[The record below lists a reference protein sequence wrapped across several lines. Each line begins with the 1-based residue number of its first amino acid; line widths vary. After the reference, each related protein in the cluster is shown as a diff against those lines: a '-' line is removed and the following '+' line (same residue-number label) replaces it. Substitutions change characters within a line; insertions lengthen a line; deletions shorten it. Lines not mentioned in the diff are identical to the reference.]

1 MATSTNSTLLKSQQQ
16 YHVIIE
22 TYDQLKVIATYD
34 TQECT
39 FLFALE
45 LHKAFFK
52 TRSDKI
58 MTNNISF
65 DQNQPC
71 QWKLKQLHQAIP
83 NQPCEWTLNQLHQT
97 MHNFVANGNLKD
109 IWVEYFSFIEVDLAK
124 YKMKNFNP
132 NNEVKVD
139 DIKSKHVQSSWQFDL
154 TKTCCGLT
162 TKLFIRTWSARYPK
176 QIIVRDIEKTNE
188 VFAKFKLKDHL

>member
-45 LHKAFFK
+45 LQKAFFK

-71 QWKLKQLHQAIP
+71 Q
-83 NQPCEWTLNQLHQT
+83 
-97 MHNFVANGNLKD
+97 
-109 IWVEYFSFIEVDLAK
+109 
-124 YKMKNFNP
+124 
-132 NNEVKVD
+132 
-139 DIKSKHVQSSWQFDL
+139 
-154 TKTCCGLT
+154 
-162 TKLFIRTWSARYPK
+162 
-176 QIIVRDIEKTNE
+176 
-188 VFAKFKLKDHL
+188 